1 MCPQISM
8 VSLCLVE
15 ELLQKPHRDVLD
27 VLVLSFLHTQSY
39 LSPPASAQEERQ
51 TESGEDSE

>member
-15 ELLQKPHRDVLD
+15 ELLQKPHSDVLD
-27 VLVLSFLHTQSY
+27 VLVLSFLHAQSY

>member
-1 MCPQISM
+1 M

-15 ELLQKPHRDVLD
+15 ELLQKPHSDVLD
-27 VLVLSFLHTQSY
+27 VLVLSFLHAQSY